1 MNKWFIALLA
11 VFVLAAC
18 SNKEQDVNTKDT
30 EQVIDNGTIGFEI
43 MGDNIEE
50 VTDIPEDEREAILKA
65 FDEYIASFNSK
76 DIDRYVN
83 TLAKDPQGFT
93 IEDDKAEA
101 ELAFEQYDITKTPS
115 DVTIVKYSENEAQVY
130 SNIVTDLTENAT
142 GTELSDEGRQVT
154 VFVKEEGQWKVT
166 SIYYIGNQ
174 S

>member
-18 SNKEQDVNTKDT
+18 SNKEQDVNTKDA

-50 VTDIPEDEREAILKA
+50 VTDIPEEEKEAILKA

-76 DIDRYVN
+76 DIDRYIN
-83 TLAKDPQGFT
+83 TLSKDPQGFT

-101 ELAFEQYDITKTPS
+101 ELAFEQYDITK
-115 DVTIVKYSENEAQVY
+115 
-130 SNIVTDLTENAT
+130 
-142 GTELSDEGRQVT
+142 
-154 VFVKEEGQWKVT
+154 
-166 SIYYIGNQ
+166 
-174 S
+174 